1 MSVGSEILGDLVS
14 ALRACGQFAVVTL
27 GDSADTAAPRAA
39 VHHEGQDFFP
49 ADDRPAGRY
58 LRLRCR
64 VVIHTRCANAAEQA
78 QRELDLA
85 AAAADALLADPYRG
99 GRCADLPIGKAT
111 EVGRVEPSG
120 TARRPEV
127 ETAFAVRCHYELTGS
142 QP

>member
-1 MSVGSEILGDLVS
+1 VAGEILQDLVA
-14 ALRACGQFAVVTL
+14 ALRVCGHFAVVTL

-49 ADDRPAGRY
+49 ADDRPSGRY
-58 LRLRCR
+58 VRLSCR
-64 VVIHTRCANAAEQA
+64 VVLHTRCADAGEQA
-78 QRELDLA
+78 RRELDLA
-85 AAAADALLADPYRG
+85 ALAAEAILADPYRG

-120 TARRPEV
+120 AARRPEV
-127 ETAFAVRCHYELTGS
+127 ETAFAVRCHYETGDE